1 MSTANIITLS
11 RLPLLLLLVGLLYL
25 QWAPAAL
32 AALALLAVLYLMD
45 WFDGYWART
54 KNQVT
59 DLGSVLDIAIDRVVE
74 NVLWIVF
81 AHLGRTPVWVP
92 ILFIIRSFVVDGL
105 RGFALARGYSA
116 FGMMHSS
123 WGRFLVSGRFMRGLY
138 GLAKGLAL
146 EECGDPIT
154 DPIKLSL
161 PQAVNEDG
169 VIKGRVIE
177 VDLFGNLITN
187 IPASMIPAAPILV
200 LVGDNECMGVGQSY
214 ASLNNTAPGAII
226 GSHGRLEI
234 ALKNGSAAD
243 FLGAGVGD
251 RVELTVI

>member
-1 MSTANIITLS
+1 MTAQMSTANIITLS

-25 QWAPAAL
+25 RWAPAAL
-32 AALALLAVLYLMD
+32 AALALLPALYLMD

-81 AHLGRTPVWVP
+81 AHLGLAPVWVS

-116 FGMMHSS
+116 FGMMHSR

-138 GLAKGLAL
+138 GLVKGLAFGGLTL
-146 EECGDPIT
+146 ELALGLGGGWLERMGWVTPVAT
-154 DPIKLSL
+154 FLVYF
-161 PQAVNEDG
+161 AVLLCLVRG
-169 VIKGRVIE
+169 V
-177 VDLFGNLITN
+177 
-187 IPASMIPAAPILV
+187 PV
-200 LVGDNECMGVGQSY
+200 LLDIQGLQGPSGPG
-214 ASLNNTAPGAII
+214 ARPAPGGD
-226 GSHGRLEI
+226 GSR
-234 ALKNGSAAD
+234 
-243 FLGAGVGD
+243 
-251 RVELTVI
+251 

>member
-1 MSTANIITLS
+1 MTAQMSTANIITLS

-32 AALALLAVLYLMD
+32 ADLVLLAVLYLMD

-81 AHLGRTPVWVP
+81 AHLGKVPVWVP

-116 FGMMHSS
+116 FGMMHSP

-138 GLAKGLAL
+138 GLAKGLAFGGLTL
-146 EECGDPIT
+146 EMALELGGAWLGHPGWVRPVATFLVYFSVLLCLARGVPVLLDIRAIQGPAQPTPGGD
-154 DPIKLSL
+154 
-161 PQAVNEDG
+161 
-169 VIKGRVIE
+169 
-177 VDLFGNLITN
+177 
-187 IPASMIPAAPILV
+187 AP
-200 LVGDNECMGVGQSY
+200 
-214 ASLNNTAPGAII
+214 
-226 GSHGRLEI
+226 R
-234 ALKNGSAAD
+234 
-243 FLGAGVGD
+243 
-251 RVELTVI
+251 

>member
-1 MSTANIITLS
+1 MTAQMSTANIITLS

-25 QWAPAAL
+25 RWAPAAL
-32 AALALLAVLYLMD
+32 VVLALMPVLFLMD

-81 AHLGRTPVWVP
+81 AHLGRAPVWVP

-116 FGMMHSS
+116 FGMMHSP

-138 GLAKGLAL
+138 GLAKGLAFGGLTLDLAL
-146 EECGDPIT
+146 ELGSDWLGHPAWVAPVSTFLVYFTALLC
-154 DPIKLSL
+154 L
-161 PQAVNEDG
+161 ARG
-169 VIKGRVIE
+169 VPVLLDIRAIQG
-177 VDLFGNLITN
+177 
-187 IPASMIPAAPILV
+187 PAQP
-200 LVGDNECMGVGQSY
+200 
-214 ASLNNTAPGAII
+214 APG
-226 GSHGRLEI
+226 
-234 ALKNGSAAD
+234 
-243 FLGAGVGD
+243 GD
-251 RVELTVI
+251 AP